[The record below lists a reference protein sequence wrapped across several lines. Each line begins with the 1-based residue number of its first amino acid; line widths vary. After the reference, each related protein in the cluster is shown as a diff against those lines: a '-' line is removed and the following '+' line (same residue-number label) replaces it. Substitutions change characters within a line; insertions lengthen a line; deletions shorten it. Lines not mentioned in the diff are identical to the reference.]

1 MKYYIDKNEFVVAS
15 DQIPVHMSQQNVANS
30 IDNGYFSVNLVEGF
44 LAKTFNPNAG
54 VQASFFKGLRHCA
67 ARNL

>member
-1 MKYYIDKNEFVVAS
+1 MKYCIDNNELVVSS

-44 LAKTFNPNAG
+44 GQNPQPNAG
-54 VQASFFKGLRHCA
+54 VQASFFNQFA
-67 ARNL
+67 VF